1 MVIIVCECFWWL
13 RITLILFLAFNSQGP
28 KALAEV
34 QRGWHQKLRQLVKQ
48 PLSKGFLF
56 AFQSIPN
63 VPLFKLS
70 KDTTLRYVLSVYIK
84 ILISWKIKKVETLGQ
99 FGCSDLSVENPY
111 SFQDSLCDRT
121 QTRHGRRARCTWRY
135 FATARFEWP
144 TKLSLFYPR
153 NPRLEKN
160 CDLLPITI
168 ERCNWN
174 ELENNKNMVEQWKVE
189 NHTSQ
194 FGLSD
199 FLLGQVSM
207 LHTTPF
213 PKWRGIGW
221 NKYDWLNMT

>member
-84 ILISWKIKKVETLGQ
+84 ILISWKIKRKRLSDSLAVLTFPLKTHILSKTPCAIVHKRVTVEELIVPGATLQ
-99 FGCSDLSVENPY
+99 QQDLSGRLSWVY
-111 SFQDSLCDRT
+111 S
-121 QTRHGRRARCTWRY
+121 
-135 FATARFEWP
+135 
-144 TKLSLFYPR
+144 
-153 NPRLEKN
+153 
-160 CDLLPITI
+160 I
-168 ERCNWN
+168 
-174 ELENNKNMVEQWKVE
+174 
-189 NHTSQ
+189 
-194 FGLSD
+194 
-199 FLLGQVSM
+199 LGI
-207 LHTTPF
+207 P
-213 PKWRGIGW
+213 
-221 NKYDWLNMT
+221 D